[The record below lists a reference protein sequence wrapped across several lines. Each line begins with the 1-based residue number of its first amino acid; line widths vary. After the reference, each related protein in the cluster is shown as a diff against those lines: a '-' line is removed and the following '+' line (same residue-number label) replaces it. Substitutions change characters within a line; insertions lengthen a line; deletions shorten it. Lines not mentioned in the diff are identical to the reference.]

1 MVGALPFI
9 LGVLVLL
16 ATPGPT
22 NTLLAASGASVGL
35 VRSLKLVP
43 AELAGYLASILAIG
57 LLIGP
62 ALWNRPWTAVA
73 VRAAVALYLVL
84 LCLRLWRGRDA
95 TEGETRVG
103 PATVFLTTLLNPKAA
118 IFALV
123 IIPMQDAHWPLY
135 IVAFAGMMCAMSV
148 TWMSAGAFF
157 GRGFAMRHGGQ
168 IIDRIGAVA
177 IAGFAGL
184 VLWPVLVTIAAAASL

>member
-1 MVGALPFI
+1 MAGVFPFV

-35 VRSLKLVP
+35 TRSLKLVP
-43 AELAGYLASILAIG
+43 AELAGYLISILTIG
-57 LLIGP
+57 LLVGP
-62 ALWNRPWTAVA
+62 VLWNRPWTAVA
-73 VRAAVALYLVL
+73 VRVAVAAYLVL
-84 LCLRLWRGRDA
+84 LCLRLWRGRDT
-95 TEGETRVG
+95 TEGQTRVG

-123 IIPMQDAHWPLY
+123 IIPMQDPRWPLY
-135 IVAFAGMMCAMSV
+135 ILAFAAMMCVMSV
-148 TWMSAGAFF
+148 TWMSAGAFL
-157 GRGFAMRHGGQ
+157 GRGYATRHGSQ
-168 IIDRIGAVA
+168 MIDRIGAVA

-184 VLWPVLVTIAAAASL
+184 VIWPVLGSIAAAA

>member
-1 MVGALPFI
+1 MAGIFAFV

-35 VRSLKLVP
+35 VRSLRLVP
-43 AELAGYLASILAIG
+43 FELAGYLISILTIG

-62 ALWNRPWTAVA
+62 ALWNRPWTAIA
-73 VRAAVALYLVL
+73 VRVAVALYLVL
-84 LCLRLWRGRDA
+84 LGLRLWRGRNAID
-95 TEGETRVG
+95 GETRVG
-103 PATVFLTTLLNPKAA
+103 PGTVFLTTLLNPKAA

-123 IIPMQDAHWPLY
+123 IIPMQDAQWPLY
-135 IVAFAGMMCAMSV
+135 ILAFAAMMCAMSV
-148 TWMSAGAFF
+148 TWMGAGAFF
-157 GRGFAMRHGGQ
+157 GRDYAQRHGGQ
-168 IIDRIGAVA
+168 VIDRIGAVA

-184 VLWPVLVTIAAAASL
+184 VLWPVLGTIAAA